1 MAFTIICIH
10 SIVGCKYL
18 KILKEGEYYFF
29 NDWYRE
35 ENGHIIRNEDNTF
48 KKGFFGNG
56 ITIQAVVGKNGSGKS
71 SLLELIYRILNNFS
85 YVTTEGVYR
94 AKAERLYYIKGIKA
108 ELYFELDGQLGCV
121 KVEDDTVTFVYGENN
136 PLELYFPGSKN
147 YEETDGWLNARQLDG
162 FEYDAIRGME
172 RRTIGETIEKTL
184 NHFFY
189 SLVVNYSIQSLNP
202 CDYEYEEAYGKDADD
217 WADNSW
223 LTSLYRK
230 NDGYMVPIGFEPYR
244 GNNQID
250 LINQKEL
257 AEDRV
262 AALLIDAEKHG
273 HKLLP
278 GYSYSSID
286 FTYDQKFSLRFDHPA
301 EDGDISTDAI
311 QKIAE
316 DLDSERS
323 NLFFEFYGIDEGYKQ
338 NDYHLFKRAFMYLI
352 DKTFSVSRN
361 YPDYEDYSELS
372 DAFFDLEHKLLPHE
386 KDMVVSLIEKVKKEP
401 SHIGVKVHQ
410 TLHFL
415 ERLIYIDEAEQSEM
429 NNNGFSYE
437 EYIQQFFPD
446 MNIEGP
452 KTIMEYYPPPIFR
465 NYIYL
470 KNDMDQEC
478 IEFPLLSSGERQY
491 LFMLSAYL
499 YHLRNIISV
508 PEDAGRVKYH
518 NVCLFLD
525 EIELCFH
532 PEYQRLFVANLLQ
545 SLKDNKVT
553 ESVNVNVVL
562 TTHSPFVL
570 SDIPQS
576 NILYLENGEDV
587 KEQMKVKTFASNIN
601 ELLAESFFLN
611 GGFVGEFACQVVN
624 DLTSFLLGKQHERR
638 WDMDSADQ
646 LIETVGD
653 DVVKIQLRRLFIR
666 KFGKN
671 NQAYKTWVQKE
682 FERLGLNQENR

>member
-1 MAFTIICIH
+1 M
-10 SIVGCKYL
+10 
-18 KILKEGEYYFF
+18 
-29 NDWYRE
+29 
-35 ENGHIIRNEDNTF
+35 
-48 KKGFFGNG
+48 
-56 ITIQAVVGKNGSGKS
+56 
-71 SLLELIYRILNNFS
+71 
-85 YVTTEGVYR
+85 
-94 AKAERLYYIKGIKA
+94 
-108 ELYFELDGQLGCV
+108 

-202 CDYEYEEAYGKDADD
+202 CDYEYEEAYGEDADD

-316 DLDSERS
+316 DLNSERS

-415 ERLIYIDEAEQSEM
+415 ERLIYIDETEQSEM

-470 KNDMDQEC
+470 KNDMNQEC

-508 PEDAGRVKYH
+508 PENAGRVKYH

>member
-10 SIVGCKYL
+10 PIVGCKYL

-48 KKGFFGNG
+48 KKDFFGNG

-147 YEETDGWLNARQLDG
+147 YEETDGWLNAIQLDG

-202 CDYEYEEAYGKDADD
+202 CDYEYEEAYGEDADD

-250 LINQKEL
+250 LVNQKEL

-316 DLDSERS
+316 DLNSERS

-338 NDYHLFKRAFMYLI
+338 NDFHLFKRAFMYLI

-671 NQAYKTWVQKE
+671 NQAYKMWVQKE

>member
-10 SIVGCKYL
+10 PIVGCKYL

-147 YEETDGWLNARQLDG
+147 YEETDGWLNAIQLDG

-202 CDYEYEEAYGKDADD
+202 CDYEYEEAYGEDADD

-250 LINQKEL
+250 LVNQKEL

-316 DLDSERS
+316 DLNSERS

-338 NDYHLFKRAFMYLI
+338 NDFHLFKRAFMYLI
-352 DKTFSVSRN
+352 DKTLSVSRN

-671 NQAYKTWVQKE
+671 NQAYKMWVQKE

>member
-10 SIVGCKYL
+10 PIVGCKYL

-147 YEETDGWLNARQLDG
+147 YEETDGWLNAIQLDG

-202 CDYEYEEAYGKDADD
+202 CDYEYEEAYGEDADD

-250 LINQKEL
+250 LVNQKEL

-316 DLDSERS
+316 DLNSERS

-338 NDYHLFKRAFMYLI
+338 NDFHLFKRAFMYLI

-671 NQAYKTWVQKE
+671 NQAYKMWVQKE

>member
-1 MAFTIICIH
+1 MTFTIICIH
-10 SIVGCKYL
+10 PIVGCKYL

-35 ENGHIIRNEDNTF
+35 ENGQIIRNKDNTF
-48 KKGFFGNG
+48 KRDFFGNG

-85 YVTTEGVYR
+85 YVATEGAYR
-94 AKAERLYYIKGIKA
+94 ATAERLYYIREIKA
-108 ELYFELDGQLGCV
+108 ELYYELDGQLGCV
-121 KVEDDTVTFVYGENN
+121 KVEDDTVTFIYGENN

-147 YEETDGWLNARQLDG
+147 YEETDGWLNARPLDG
-162 FEYDAIRGME
+162 YEHGTIRGME
-172 RRTIGETIEKTL
+172 RRTIGEIIEKTL

-202 CDYEYEEAYGKDADD
+202 CDYEDEKAYGEDADD

-250 LINQKEL
+250 LVNQKEL

-286 FTYDQKFSLRFDHPA
+286 FTYDHKFSLRFDHPA
-301 EDGDISTDAI
+301 EDDDISTDAI

-316 DLDSERS
+316 DLNGERS
-323 NLFFEFYGIDEGYKQ
+323 ELFFEFYGIDKGYKK
-338 NDYHLFKRAFMYLI
+338 NDCHFFKRAFMYLI

-372 DAFFDLEHKLLPHE
+372 DTFFDLEHELLPQE
-386 KDMVVSLIEKVKKEP
+386 KGMVISLIKRVKEEP

-415 ERLIYIDEAEQSEM
+415 ERLIHVDEVEQSEM
-429 NNNGFSYE
+429 DDNGFSYE
-437 EYIQQFFPD
+437 EYIQHFFPD
-446 MNIEGP
+446 MIIEGP
-452 KTIMEYYPPPIFR
+452 KAIMEYYPPPIFR

-491 LFMLSAYL
+491 LFTLSAYL

-508 PEDAGRVKYH
+508 PENAGRVK
-518 NVCLFLD
+518 
-525 EIELCFH
+525 
-532 PEYQRLFVANLLQ
+532 
-545 SLKDNKVT
+545 
-553 ESVNVNVVL
+553 
-562 TTHSPFVL
+562 
-570 SDIPQS
+570 
-576 NILYLENGEDV
+576 
-587 KEQMKVKTFASNIN
+587 
-601 ELLAESFFLN
+601 
-611 GGFVGEFACQVVN
+611 
-624 DLTSFLLGKQHERR
+624 
-638 WDMDSADQ
+638 
-646 LIETVGD
+646 
-653 DVVKIQLRRLFIR
+653 
-666 KFGKN
+666 
-671 NQAYKTWVQKE
+671 
-682 FERLGLNQENR
+682 

>member
-10 SIVGCKYL
+10 PIVGCKYL

-202 CDYEYEEAYGKDADD
+202 CDYEYEEAYGEDADD

-624 DLTSFLLGKQHERR
+624 DLTSFLLGKQHERK

>member
-1 MAFTIICIH
+1 
-10 SIVGCKYL
+10 
-18 KILKEGEYYFF
+18 
-29 NDWYRE
+29 
-35 ENGHIIRNEDNTF
+35 
-48 KKGFFGNG
+48 
-56 ITIQAVVGKNGSGKS
+56 
-71 SLLELIYRILNNFS
+71 
-85 YVTTEGVYR
+85 
-94 AKAERLYYIKGIKA
+94 
-108 ELYFELDGQLGCV
+108 
-121 KVEDDTVTFVYGENN
+121 
-136 PLELYFPGSKN
+136 
-147 YEETDGWLNARQLDG
+147 
-162 FEYDAIRGME
+162 
-172 RRTIGETIEKTL
+172 
-184 NHFFY
+184 
-189 SLVVNYSIQSLNP
+189 
-202 CDYEYEEAYGKDADD
+202 
-217 WADNSW
+217 
-223 LTSLYRK
+223 
-230 NDGYMVPIGFEPYR
+230 
-244 GNNQID
+244 
-250 LINQKEL
+250 
-257 AEDRV
+257 
-262 AALLIDAEKHG
+262 
-273 HKLLP
+273 
-278 GYSYSSID
+278 
-286 FTYDQKFSLRFDHPA
+286 
-301 EDGDISTDAI
+301 
-311 QKIAE
+311 
-316 DLDSERS
+316 
-323 NLFFEFYGIDEGYKQ
+323 
-338 NDYHLFKRAFMYLI
+338 MYLI

-372 DAFFDLEHKLLPHE
+372 DAFFDLEHKLLPKE

-470 KNDMDQEC
+470 KNDMNQEC

-508 PEDAGRVKYH
+508 PENAGRVKYH

>member
-10 SIVGCKYL
+10 PIVGCKYL

-48 KKGFFGNG
+48 KRGFFGNG

-85 YVTTEGVYR
+85 YVATEGAYR
-94 AKAERLYYIKGIKA
+94 ATAERLYYIREIKA
-108 ELYFELDGQLGCV
+108 ELYYELDGQLGCV
-121 KVEDDTVTFVYGENN
+121 KVEDDTVTLIYGENE
-136 PLELYFPGSKN
+136 PLELYFPGNKN
-147 YEETDGWLNARQLDG
+147 YEETDGWLNARPLDG
-162 FEYDAIRGME
+162 YEHDTIRGME
-172 RRTIGETIEKTL
+172 KRTIREIIEKTL

-202 CDYEYEEAYGKDADD
+202 CDYEDEEAYGEDVDD

-250 LINQKEL
+250 LKNQKEL
-257 AEDRV
+257 TEDRV

-286 FTYDQKFSLRFDHPA
+286 FTYDHKFSLRFDHPA
-301 EDGDISTDAI
+301 EDDDIATDAI

-316 DLDSERS
+316 DLNGERS
-323 NLFFEFYGIDEGYKQ
+323 ELFFKFYGIDEGYKQ
-338 NDYHLFKRAFMYLI
+338 NDCHFFKLAFMYLI

-372 DAFFDLEHKLLPHE
+372 DVFFNLERDLLPQE
-386 KDMVVSLIEKVKKEP
+386 KDMVASLIDKVKKEP
-401 SHIGVKVHQ
+401 SHIGIKVHQ

-415 ERLIYIDEAEQSEM
+415 ERLIHIDAAEQKEM
-429 NNNGFSYE
+429 DDNGFSYD
-437 EYIQQFFPD
+437 EYMQHFFPD
-446 MNIEGP
+446 KTIEGP
-452 KTIMEYYPPPIFR
+452 KAIMEYYPPSIFR

-470 KNDMDQEC
+470 KNDNDQEC

-491 LFMLSAYL
+491 LFTLSAYL

-508 PEDAGRVKYH
+508 PEGSDRVKYK

-553 ESVNVNVVL
+553 DSVNVNVIL

-576 NILYLENGEDV
+576 YILYLENGEDA
-587 KEQMKVKTFASNIN
+587 KEQMKEKTFASNIN

-611 GGFVGEFACQVVN
+611 GGFVGEFASQVVN
-624 DLTSFLLGKQHERR
+624 DLANFLLDKQHERR
-638 WDMDSADQ
+638 WNIDSADQ

-653 DVVKIQLRRLFIR
+653 DVVKIQLRKLFVR
-666 KFGKN
+666 KYGKE
-671 NQAYKTWVQKE
+671 NQVYKTWVQKE
-682 FERLGLNQENR
+682 FEKLGLNQENR

>member
-1 MAFTIICIH
+1 M
-10 SIVGCKYL
+10 
-18 KILKEGEYYFF
+18 
-29 NDWYRE
+29 
-35 ENGHIIRNEDNTF
+35 
-48 KKGFFGNG
+48 
-56 ITIQAVVGKNGSGKS
+56 
-71 SLLELIYRILNNFS
+71 
-85 YVTTEGVYR
+85 
-94 AKAERLYYIKGIKA
+94 
-108 ELYFELDGQLGCV
+108 
-121 KVEDDTVTFVYGENN
+121 KVEDDTVTFIYGENN
-136 PLELYFPGSKN
+136 PFELYFPGSKN
-147 YEETDGWLNARQLDG
+147 YEETDGWLNARPLDG
-162 FEYDAIRGME
+162 HEHDAIRGME
-172 RRTIGETIEKTL
+172 RRTIGEIIEKTL

-202 CDYEYEEAYGKDADD
+202 CDYEDEKAYGEDADD

-250 LINQKEL
+250 LVNQKEL

-286 FTYDQKFSLRFDHPA
+286 FTYDHKFSLRFDHPA
-301 EDGDISTDAI
+301 EDDDISTYAI

-316 DLDSERS
+316 DLNGERS
-323 NLFFEFYGIDEGYKQ
+323 ELFFEFYGIDDGYKQ
-338 NDYHLFKRAFMYLI
+338 NDCHFFKRAFMYLI

-372 DAFFDLEHKLLPHE
+372 DAFFDLERELLPQE
-386 KDMVVSLIEKVKKEP
+386 KDMVVSLIKRVKEEP

-415 ERLIYIDEAEQSEM
+415 EKLIHIDEVEQSEM
-429 NNNGFSYE
+429 DENGFSYE
-437 EYIQQFFPD
+437 EYIQHFFPD
-446 MNIEGP
+446 RNIEGP
-452 KTIMEYYPPPIFR
+452 KDIMEYYPPPIFR

-491 LFMLSAYL
+491 LFTLSAYL

-508 PEDAGRVKYH
+508 PENAGRVKYH

-532 PEYQRLFVANLLQ
+532 SEYQRLFVANLLQ

-570 SDIPQS
+570 SDIPQN
-576 NILYLENGEDV
+576 NILYLENGEYTR
-587 KEQMKVKTFASNIN
+587 EQMNVKTFASNIN

-611 GGFVGEFACQVVN
+611 GGFVGEFASQVVN
-624 DLTSFLLGKQHERR
+624 DLANFLSGEGHERR

-653 DVVKIQLRRLFIR
+653 DVVKIQLRKLFIR

>member
-10 SIVGCKYL
+10 PIVGCKYL
-18 KILKEGEYYFF
+18 KILKEDEYYFF

-35 ENGHIIRNEDNTF
+35 ENGCVVRNDDDAF
-48 KKGFFGNG
+48 KRHFFGEKVSV
-56 ITIQAVVGKNGSGKS
+56 QAVVGKNGSGKS

-85 YVTTEGVYR
+85 YVATEGAYR
-94 AKAERLYYIKGIKA
+94 ATAERLYYIREIKA
-108 ELYFELDGQLGCV
+108 ELYYELEGQQGCI
-121 KVEDDTVTFVYGENN
+121 KVEDDTVTFRYGDEA
-136 PLELYFPGSKN
+136 PIELYFPGSRN
-147 YEETDGWLNARQLDG
+147 YEETDGWLNARPLDG
-162 FEYDAIRGME
+162 YEHKVIRGME
-172 RRTIGETIEKTL
+172 RQTIWEIIQKTL

-202 CDYEYEEAYGKDADD
+202 CDYEDEEAYGDDADD

-223 LTSLYRK
+223 LMSLYRK

-250 LINQKEL
+250 LVNQKEL

-262 AALLIDAEKHG
+262 AALLIDAEKHD

-301 EDGDISTDAI
+301 EDDDNITDAI

-316 DLDSERS
+316 DLNGERS
-323 NLFFEFYGIDEGYKQ
+323 ALFFESYGIDAGYKQ
-338 NDYHLFKRAFMYLI
+338 NGCHFFKRAFMYLI

-372 DAFFDLEHKLLPHE
+372 DAFFDLERELLPQE
-386 KDMVVSLIEKVKKEP
+386 KDMVVSLIERVKEEP
-401 SHIGVKVHQ
+401 SHIGMKVHQ

-415 ERLIYIDEAEQSEM
+415 ERLIHIDEAEQYKM
-429 NNNGFSYE
+429 DDNGFSYE
-437 EYIQQFFPD
+437 EYIQHFFPEMD
-446 MNIEGP
+446 IEGP
-452 KTIMEYYPPPIFR
+452 KAIMEYYPPPIFR

-478 IEFPLLSSGERQY
+478 IEFPMLSSGERQY
-491 LFMLSAYL
+491 LFTLSAYL

-508 PEDAGRVKYH
+508 PENARRVKYH

-545 SLKDNKVT
+545 SLEDNKVT
-553 ESVNVNVVL
+553 DSVNVNVIL

-570 SDIPQS
+570 SDIPQC
-576 NILYLENGEDV
+576 NILYLENGEDAR
-587 KEQMKVKTFASNIN
+587 EQMKVKTFASNIN
-601 ELLAESFFLN
+601 ELLAESFFLK
-611 GGFVGEFACQVVN
+611 GGFVGEFASQVVN
-624 DLTSFLLGKQHERR
+624 DLANFLLEKQCKRR
-638 WDMDSADQ
+638 WDIVSADQ
-646 LIETVGD
+646 MIEAVGD
-653 DVVKIQLRRLFIR
+653 DVVKIQLRKLFVR

-671 NQAYKTWVQKE
+671 NQVYKTWVQKE

>member
-10 SIVGCKYL
+10 PIVGCKYL

-611 GGFVGEFACQVVN
+611 GGFVGEFACQAVN